1 MSLQRKTK
9 SPNAIAEARI
19 ENELREKT
27 RQLDLS
33 ELGLTILPESLGK
46 LNELQSLSLSDNQIT
61 NIPESIGK
69 LSSLETLDVRGNQ
82 LTSLPES
89 LFKLTRLQTLY
100 VWGNQLT
107 SLPVGIREL
116 RTLSTFSSM
125 KTRRSV
131 FRWRYPAQYLAVQG
145 ISLREFRR
153 VANALNANPHR
164 EDSTATTQRK
174 PT

>member
-1 MSLQRKTK
+1 MSLHRKTK

-89 LFKLTRLQTLY
+89 LGKLTNLEDLDVSRNQLTSLPESLFKLTRLQTFY
-100 VWGNQLT
+100 VWAISSRACQLE
-107 SLPVGIREL
+107 SASYV
-116 RTLSTFSSM
+116 
-125 KTRRSV
+125 RSAP
-131 FRWRYPAQYLAVQG
+131 FP
-145 ISLREFRR
+145 
-153 VANALNANPHR
+153 P
-164 EDSTATTQRK
+164 
-174 PT
+174 